1 MMFTDKNAIHISSKS
16 PRLMLLIASFV
27 SATII
32 GAVIGFFTVCFV
44 KLIMVAEVLR
54 IQYRPDTS
62 YPSFELFF
70 YQAGLLFLGMCILIV
85 MRRIFRTHRW
95 HGPADV
101 IHAAHSNLNIL
112 STNTGIAT
120 ILSVFFSVAA
130 GASVGIY
137 GPLVHLGAFLSRAYN
152 SVFK

>member
-1 MMFTDKNAIHISSKS
+1 MMFRDKNAVHISHNA

-32 GAVIGFFTVCFV
+32 GAVVGLFTVYFV
-44 KLIMVAEVLR
+44 KLVMAAEVLR

-62 YPSFELFF
+62 HLSFELFF

-85 MRRIFRTHRW
+85 IRRIFRANRW

-101 IHAAHSNLNIL
+101 IHAAHSDLNIL

-137 GPLVHLGAFLSRAYN
+137 GPLVHLGAFLSRAFN
-152 SVFK
+152 SVLE